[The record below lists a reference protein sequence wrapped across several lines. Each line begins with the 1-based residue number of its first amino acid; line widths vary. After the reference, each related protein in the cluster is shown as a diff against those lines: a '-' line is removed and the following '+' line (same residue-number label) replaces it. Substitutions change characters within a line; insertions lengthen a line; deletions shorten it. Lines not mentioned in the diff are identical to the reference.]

1 MQSEFR
7 PSRITLLHKLTLA
20 HLATVLI
27 SILAAEVIALT
38 SLALILGRPLFT
50 PLRWGLHVILVLTV
64 AGVVGLVIGASIN
77 YLLTRRLHSVL
88 EVSRA
93 WMRGNLSLRIA
104 DARRDEIGLL
114 AQQLNLLA
122 EHLAEDEED
131 LEELRERSSRLSDQV
146 RALAVVEERNRL
158 ARELHDSVKQNL
170 FSVAMTASAI
180 RARIDAMD
188 RAPANVSAQEWTDV
202 REMVQEVE
210 TTSRAAQQEMARL
223 IADLRPESL
232 FEHGLAEVLNDYT
245 LLLGAREHLL
255 IYLDV
260 HGNDR
265 LLPPAVAEALYRV
278 AQEAL
283 NNIARHARATRV
295 DVDLRCIPEQ
305 VSLTIEDNGVGFDPS
320 ETHKGLGLGH
330 MRERM
335 TEVGGV
341 LAVESQPGIGTTVVA
356 EVALPHPLG
365 MRPDPGAVTSRP
377 IPTIENWAWL
387 GQKLTIPVG
396 QTWPWLPADQ
406 VHLRRPLVETSGGD
420 PLTVKHSSSFLGLVR
435 GYVIQIGQQPPLARI
450 HCGMS
455 GYEWEM
461 LGASWALRRIRG
473 VSGRMVLTRNGQPLA
488 AMQPQG
494 RMLHTWN
501 ELIYDGRGYRL
512 SYVKG
517 KPGGYVLMDEAND
530 TLLAATGSDP
540 DRFTPHRPL
549 PLPLVIMVTM
559 RIADEVIVEEESEHN
574 NRKEKEQ

>member
-7 PSRITLLHKLTLA
+7 PSKITLQYKLTLA
-20 HLATVLI
+20 HLAVVLF
-27 SILAAEVIALT
+27 SVLVAEAVALA
-38 SLALILGRPLFT
+38 SMALIFGQPLFDV
-50 PLRWGLHVILVLTV
+50 LGWGIHIILVLAI
-64 AGVVGLVIGASIN
+64 AGVIGLVIGATIN
-77 YLLTRRLHSVL
+77 HLLVRRLHRVL
-88 EVSRA
+88 EISRA
-93 WMRGNLSLRIA
+93 WMRGNLALRIA
-104 DARRDEIGLL
+104 DTRRDKIGLL
-114 AQQLNLLA
+114 AWQLNLLA
-122 EHLAEDEED
+122 EHLEEDEED
-131 LEELRERSSRLSDQV
+131 LEELRERTSRLSDQV

-180 RARIDAMD
+180 RTRIDAMD
-188 RAPANVSAQEWTDV
+188 SVPTDLK
-202 REMVQEVE
+202 EMVQEVE
-210 TTSRAAQQEMARL
+210 TTSRAAQQEMTRL

-232 FEHGLAEVLNDYT
+232 YAQGLAETLNDFT

-260 HGNDR
+260 HGNDK
-265 LLPPAVAEALYRV
+265 LLPPAVAEVLYRV
-278 AQEAL
+278 TQEAL
-283 NNIARHARATRV
+283 HNVARHARATRV

-320 ETHKGLGLGH
+320 EAQKGLGLGN

-341 LAVESQPGIGTTVVA
+341 LSVESLPGIGTTVLA

-365 MRPDPGAVTSRP
+365 IRPDPDTATSRP

-406 VHLRRPLVETSGGD
+406 VNLRRPMVEATDGST
-420 PLTVKHSSSFLGLVR
+420 LLVKHSSSLLGLLR
-435 GYVIQIGQQPPLARI
+435 SYVIQVGQKAPLARI
-450 HCGMS
+450 HCGRT

-473 VSGRMVLTRNGQPLA
+473 VSGRMVLTRNGQPMA

-517 KPGGYVLMDEAND
+517 QPGGHILVDETND
-530 TLLAATGSDP
+530 TLLVAEGSDP
-540 DRFTPHRPL
+540 DRFELRRAL
-549 PLPLVIMVTM
+549 PLPLLVMVAM
-559 RIADEVIVEEESEHN
+559 RIADEVIMEKD
-574 NRKEKEQ
+574 KETSN

>member
-7 PSRITLLHKLTLA
+7 PSRITLQHKLTLA
-20 HLATVLI
+20 HLAVVLLSI
-27 SILAAEVIALT
+27 SVAEVVALA
-38 SLALILGRPLFT
+38 SMALIFGQPLFD
-50 PLRWGLHVILVLTV
+50 PLGWGLHVILVLV
-64 AGVVGLVIGASIN
+64 LAGVIGLAVGATVN
-77 YLLTRRLHSVL
+77 YLLARRLHRVL

-104 DARRDEIGLL
+104 DFRRDEIGLL
-114 AQQLNLLA
+114 ARQLNLLA
-122 EHLAEDEED
+122 EHLEEDEED
-131 LEELRERSSRLSDQV
+131 LEELQERTSRLSDQV

-180 RARIDAMD
+180 RTRVDALES
-188 RAPANVSAQEWTDV
+188 APADLK
-202 REMVQEVE
+202 EMVREVE
-210 TTSRAAQQEMARL
+210 TTSRAAQQEMTRL
-223 IADLRPESL
+223 IEDLRPESL
-232 FEHGLAEVLNDYT
+232 YAQGLAETLNDFT

-265 LLPPAVAEALYRV
+265 LLPPTVAEALYRA

-283 NNIARHARATRV
+283 NNVARHACATRV

-320 ETHKGLGLGH
+320 EAHKGLGLGH
-330 MRERM
+330 MRERIM
-335 TEVGGV
+335 EVGGV
-341 LAVESQPGIGTTVVA
+341 LSVESQPGIGTTVAA

-365 MRPDPGAVTSRP
+365 MRPDLAEMEESRP
-377 IPTIENWAWL
+377 MPTIENWAWL

-406 VHLRRPLVETSGGD
+406 VNLRRPMVEATDGGS
-420 PLTVKHSSSFLGLVR
+420 LIVKHSSSLLGLLR
-435 GYVIQIGQQPPLARI
+435 SYVIQVGQKAPLAHI
-450 HCGMS
+450 HCGRT

-461 LGASWALRRIRG
+461 LSASWALRRIRG
-473 VSGRMVLTRNGQPLA
+473 VSGRMVLTRNGQPMA

-501 ELIYDGRGYRL
+501 EIVYDGRGYRL

-517 KPGGYVLMDEAND
+517 KPGSYVLVDEAND
-530 TLLAATGSDP
+530 TLLVAEGSDP
-540 DRFTPHRPL
+540 DRFELRRAL
-549 PLPLVIMVTM
+549 PLPLLIMVTM
-559 RIADEVIVEEESEHN
+559 RIADEVIVEKDTETSN
-574 NRKEKEQ
+574 

>member
-7 PSRITLLHKLTLA
+7 PSRITLLLKLTLA
-20 HLATVLI
+20 HWAVILI
-27 SILAAEVIALT
+27 SILAAEAIALPGM
-38 SLALILGRPLFT
+38 ALVLGQPLFT
-50 PLRWGLHVILVLTV
+50 PLGWGLHIVLVLAI
-64 AGVVGLVIGASIN
+64 AGIVGLTIGATID
-77 YLLTRRLHSVL
+77 YLLVRRLHHLL

-104 DARRDEIGLL
+104 DARRDKIGLL
-114 AQQLNLLA
+114 ARQLNLLA
-122 EHLAEDEED
+122 EHLEEDEED
-131 LEELRERSSRLSDQV
+131 LEELRERTSRLSDQV

-180 RARIDAMD
+180 RARIEALDG
-188 RAPANVSAQEWTDV
+188 APIDI
-202 REMVQEVE
+202 REMAQEVE
-210 TTSRAAQQEMARL
+210 RNSKAAQQEMARL

-232 FEHGLAEVLNDYT
+232 YEQGLAEVLNDYT

-260 HGNDR
+260 HGNDK

-283 NNIARHARATRV
+283 HNIARHARATRV

-305 VSLTIEDNGVGFDPS
+305 VSLTVEDNGVGFDPS
-320 ETHKGLGLGH
+320 EAHQGLGLEH
-330 MRERM
+330 MQERM

-341 LAVESQPGIGTTVVA
+341 LSVESQPEIGTTVMA
-356 EVALPHPLG
+356 EVALAHPLG
-365 MRPDPGAVTSRP
+365 LPPEPSAATSRP

-406 VHLRRPLVETSGGD
+406 VHLRRPLVETTGD
-420 PLTVKHSSSFLGLVR
+420 EALYVEHSSSLLGLIR
-435 GYVIQIGQQPPLARI
+435 GYVLRVDQHTPLARI
-450 HCGMS
+450 HCGRS

-461 LGASWALRRIRG
+461 LGASWALRHVRG
-473 VSGRMVLTRNGQPLA
+473 VSGRLVLTRNGQPMA

-501 ELIYDGRGYRL
+501 EIVYDGRGYRL
-512 SYVKG
+512 SYVGG
-517 KPGGYVLMDEAND
+517 KPGGYLLVDEANE
-530 TLLAATGSDP
+530 TLLTAESSNP
-540 DRFTPHRPL
+540 DRFELHRGL
-549 PLPLVIMVTM
+549 PLPLLVMVTM
-559 RIADEVIVEEESEHN
+559 RVADEVIVEDEEISN
-574 NRKEKEQ
+574 

>member
-7 PSRITLLHKLTLA
+7 PSRVTLLHKLTLA
-20 HLATVLI
+20 HLTVILL
-27 SILAAEVIALT
+27 SILTAEVIALAGM
-38 SLALILGRPLFT
+38 ALILGQPLFS
-50 PLRWGLHVILVLTV
+50 PLGWGLHVILVLAV
-64 AGVVGLVIGASIN
+64 AGVIGLVFGATIN
-77 YLLTRRLHSVL
+77 YLLIRRLHRVL

-104 DARRDEIGLL
+104 DARRDKIGLL
-114 AQQLNLLA
+114 AWQLNLLA
-122 EHLAEDEED
+122 EHLEEDEED
-131 LEELRERSSRLSDQV
+131 LEELRERTSRLSDQV

-188 RAPANVSAQEWTDV
+188 GVPRDLK
-202 REMVQEVE
+202 EMVREVE

-223 IADLRPESL
+223 IADLRPDSL
-232 FEHGLAEVLNDYT
+232 YEHGLAEVLNDYT

-260 HGNDR
+260 HGNDK

-283 NNIARHARATRV
+283 HNIARHARATRV

-320 ETHKGLGLGH
+320 ETHTGLGLGN

-341 LAVESQPGIGTTVVA
+341 LSVESQPGIGTTVLA
-356 EVALPHPLG
+356 EVALSRPLSI
-365 MRPDPGAVTSRP
+365 RPDLDATTSHP

-396 QTWPWLPADQ
+396 QTWPWLPADL
-406 VHLRRPLVETSGGD
+406 VHLRRPLVETAGGES
-420 PLTVKHSSSFLGLVR
+420 LVVKYSSSFLGLIR
-435 GYVIQIGQQPPLARI
+435 GYVMQIEQRAPLVRI
-450 HCGMS
+450 HCGRS

-461 LGASWALRRIRG
+461 LGASWALRRVRG
-473 VSGRMVLTRNGQPLA
+473 VSGRMVLTRNGQPMA

-501 ELIYDGRGYRL
+501 EIVYDGRGYRL
-512 SYVKG
+512 SYVKDA
-517 KPGGYVLMDEAND
+517 PGGYALADEENN
-530 TLLAATGSDP
+530 TLLTAEGSDP
-540 DRFTPHRPL
+540 DRFELCRAL
-549 PLPLVIMVTM
+549 PLPLLVMVAM
-559 RIADEVIVEEESEHN
+559 RIADEVIVEKDQETSD
-574 NRKEKEQ
+574 

>member
-7 PSRITLLHKLTLA
+7 PSRITLQHKLTLA
-20 HLATVLI
+20 HLAVVLLSI
-27 SILAAEVIALT
+27 SVAEVVALA
-38 SLALILGRPLFT
+38 SMALIFGQPLFD
-50 PLRWGLHVILVLTV
+50 PLGWGLHVVLVLV
-64 AGVVGLVIGASIN
+64 LAGGIGLVIGATVN
-77 YLLTRRLHSVL
+77 YLLARRLHRVL

-104 DARRDEIGLL
+104 DFRRDEIGLL
-114 AQQLNLLA
+114 ARQLNLLA
-122 EHLAEDEED
+122 EHLEEDEED
-131 LEELRERSSRLSDQV
+131 LEELQERTSRLSDQV

-180 RARIDAMD
+180 RTRVDALES
-188 RAPANVSAQEWTDV
+188 APADLK
-202 REMVQEVE
+202 EMVREVE
-210 TTSRAAQQEMARL
+210 TTSRAAQQEMTRL
-223 IADLRPESL
+223 IEDLRPESL
-232 FEHGLAEVLNDYT
+232 YAQGLAETLNDFT

-265 LLPPAVAEALYRV
+265 LLPPTVAEALYRA

-283 NNIARHARATRV
+283 NNVARHACATRV

-320 ETHKGLGLGH
+320 EAHKGLGLGH
-330 MRERM
+330 MRERIM
-335 TEVGGV
+335 EVGGV
-341 LAVESQPGIGTTVVA
+341 LSVESQPGIGTTVAA

-365 MRPDPGAVTSRP
+365 MRPDLAEMEESRP
-377 IPTIENWAWL
+377 MPTIENWAWL

-406 VHLRRPLVETSGGD
+406 VNLRRPMVEATDGGS
-420 PLTVKHSSSFLGLVR
+420 LIVKHSSSLLGLLR
-435 GYVIQIGQQPPLARI
+435 SYVIQVGQKAPLAHI
-450 HCGMS
+450 HCGRT

-461 LGASWALRRIRG
+461 LSASWALRRIRG
-473 VSGRMVLTRNGQPLA
+473 VSGRMVLTRNGQPMA

-501 ELIYDGRGYRL
+501 EIVYDGRGYRL

-517 KPGGYVLMDEAND
+517 KPGGYVLVDEAND
-530 TLLAATGSDP
+530 TLLVAEGSDP
-540 DRFTPHRPL
+540 DRFELRRAL
-549 PLPLVIMVTM
+549 PLPLLVMVTM
-559 RIADEVIVEEESEHN
+559 RIADEVIVEKDTETSN
-574 NRKEKEQ
+574 

>member
-7 PSRITLLHKLTLA
+7 PSKITLQYKLTLA
-20 HLATVLI
+20 HLAVVLF
-27 SILAAEVIALT
+27 SVFAAEIVALAGT
-38 SLALILGRPLFT
+38 ALLFRRPLFDI
-50 PLRWGLHVILVLTV
+50 LGWGIHIVLVLAV
-64 AGVVGLVIGASIN
+64 AGAIGFVIGASIN
-77 YLLTRRLHSVL
+77 YLLIRRLHRVL

-104 DARRDEIGLL
+104 DTQRDKIGLL
-114 AQQLNLLA
+114 AWQLNLLA
-122 EHLAEDEED
+122 EHLEEDEED
-131 LEELRERSSRLSDQV
+131 LEELRERTSRLSDQV

-180 RARIDAMD
+180 RTRIDVMD
-188 RAPANVSAQEWTDV
+188 SVPVDLK
-202 REMVQEVE
+202 EMVREVE
-210 TTSRAAQQEMARL
+210 TTSRAAQQEMTRL
-223 IADLRPESL
+223 IADLRPESIY
-232 FEHGLAEVLNDYT
+232 EQGLAETLNDYT

-265 LLPPAVAEALYRV
+265 LLPPAVAESLYRV

-283 NNIARHARATRV
+283 YNIARHARATRV

-305 VSLTIEDNGVGFDPS
+305 VSLTIEDNGVGFDLS
-320 ETHKGLGLGH
+320 EAHKGLGLGN

-341 LAVESQPGIGTTVVA
+341 LSVESQPGIGTTVLA

-365 MRPDPGAVTSRP
+365 IRPDLEEVTIRP

-406 VHLRRPLVETSGGD
+406 VHLRRPIVEPSDGDSLVI
-420 PLTVKHSSSFLGLVR
+420 KHSSSLLGLLR
-435 GYVIQIGQQPPLARI
+435 SYVIQAGQKVPLARI
-450 HCGMS
+450 HCGRT

-473 VSGRMVLTRNGQPLA
+473 VSGRMVLTRNGQPMA

-501 ELIYDGRGYRL
+501 EIVYDGRGYRL
-512 SYVKG
+512 SYVKDM
-517 KPGGYVLMDEAND
+517 PGGYVLVDETND
-530 TLLAATGSDP
+530 TLLTAEGSDP
-540 DRFTPHRPL
+540 DRFVLRRAL
-549 PLPLVIMVTM
+549 PLPLLVIVSM
-559 RIADEVIVEEESEHN
+559 RIADEIIVEKD
-574 NRKEKEQ
+574 KETSD

>member
-7 PSRITLLHKLTLA
+7 PSRITLQHKLTLA
-20 HLATVLI
+20 HLAVVLLSI
-27 SILAAEVIALT
+27 SVAEVVALA
-38 SLALILGRPLFT
+38 SMALIFGQPLFD
-50 PLRWGLHVILVLTV
+50 PLGWGLHVILVLV
-64 AGVVGLVIGASIN
+64 LAGVIGLAVGATVN
-77 YLLTRRLHSVL
+77 YLLARRLHRVL

-104 DARRDEIGLL
+104 DFRRDEIGLL
-114 AQQLNLLA
+114 ARQLNLLA
-122 EHLAEDEED
+122 EHLEEDEED
-131 LEELRERSSRLSDQV
+131 LEELQERTSRLSDQV

-180 RARIDAMD
+180 RTRVDALES
-188 RAPANVSAQEWTDV
+188 APADLK
-202 REMVQEVE
+202 EMVREVE
-210 TTSRAAQQEMARL
+210 TTSRAAQQEMTRL
-223 IADLRPESL
+223 IEDLRPESL
-232 FEHGLAEVLNDYT
+232 YAQGLAETLNDFT

-265 LLPPAVAEALYRV
+265 LLPPTVAEALYRA

-283 NNIARHARATRV
+283 NNVARHACATRV

-320 ETHKGLGLGH
+320 EAHKGLGLGH
-330 MRERM
+330 MRERIM
-335 TEVGGV
+335 EVGGV
-341 LAVESQPGIGTTVVA
+341 LSVESQPGIGTTVAA

-365 MRPDPGAVTSRP
+365 MRPDLAEMEESRP
-377 IPTIENWAWL
+377 MPTIENWAWL

-406 VHLRRPLVETSGGD
+406 VNLRRPIVEATDGGS
-420 PLTVKHSSSFLGLVR
+420 LIVKHSSSLLGLLR
-435 GYVIQIGQQPPLARI
+435 SYVIQVGQKAPLAHI
-450 HCGMS
+450 HCGRT

-461 LGASWALRRIRG
+461 LSASWALRRIRG
-473 VSGRMVLTRNGQPLA
+473 VSGRMVLTRNGQPMA

-501 ELIYDGRGYRL
+501 EIVYDGRGYRL

-517 KPGGYVLMDEAND
+517 KPGSYVLVDEAND
-530 TLLAATGSDP
+530 TLLVAEGSDP
-540 DRFTPHRPL
+540 DRFELRRAL
-549 PLPLVIMVTM
+549 PLPLLIMVTM
-559 RIADEVIVEEESEHN
+559 RIADEVIVEKDTETSN
-574 NRKEKEQ
+574 

>member
-20 HLATVLI
+20 HLATVLV
-27 SILAAEVIALT
+27 SVLVAEVVAFFSLT
-38 SLALILGRPLFT
+38 LFLDRPPFT
-50 PLRWGLHVILVLTV
+50 PLGWGLHIVLALAV
-64 AGVVGLVIGASIN
+64 AGLIGLIVGASIN

-104 DARRDEIGLL
+104 DTRRDEIGLL

-131 LEELRERSSRLSDQV
+131 LGELRERSSRLSDQV
-146 RALAVVEERNRL
+146 RALTVVEERNRL

-180 RARIDAMD
+180 RARTDAMD
-188 RAPANVSAQEWTDV
+188 RVSAKELADI

-232 FEHGLAEVLNDYT
+232 FEQGLAEVLNDYT

-265 LLPPAVAEALYRV
+265 LLPPTVAEALYRV
-278 AQEAL
+278 TQEAL

-320 ETHKGLGLGH
+320 EAHKGLGLGH
-330 MRERM
+330 MQERM

-341 LAVESQPGIGTTVVA
+341 LSVESQPGIGTTVVA
-356 EVALPHPLG
+356 EVALSHPLG
-365 MRPDPGAVTSRP
+365 APPDLSTVASRP

-396 QTWPWLPADQ
+396 QTWPWLPADR
-406 VHLRRPLVETSGGD
+406 VHLRRPLVETAGD
-420 PLTVKHSSSFLGLVR
+420 EDLRVKHSSSFLGLIR
-435 GYVIQIGQQPPLARI
+435 GYVIQMGQQTPLVHV
-450 HCGMS
+450 HCSRS

-461 LGASWALRRIRG
+461 MGASWALRRIRG
-473 VSGRMVLTRNGQPLA
+473 VSGRMVLTRNGQSLA

-501 ELIYDGRGYRL
+501 EIIYDGRGYQL

-530 TLLAATGSDP
+530 TLLAAAGSDP
-540 DRFTPHRPL
+540 DQFTLHRPL
-549 PLPLVIMVTM
+549 PLPLVIMATM
-559 RIADEVIVEEESEHN
+559 RIADEVIVDEETDKQES
-574 NRKEKEQ
+574 RL

>member
-7 PSRITLLHKLTLA
+7 PSKITLQYKLTLA
-20 HLATVLI
+20 HLAVVLF
-27 SILAAEVIALT
+27 SVFAAEVVALT
-38 SLALILGRPLFT
+38 GMALIFGQSLFSNILG
-50 PLRWGLHVILVLTV
+50 WGFHIVLAFLT
-64 AGVVGLVIGASIN
+64 AGIIGLVIGATVN
-77 YLLTRRLHSVL
+77 YLLARRLHRVL

-104 DARRDEIGLL
+104 DFRRDEIGLL
-114 AQQLNLLA
+114 ARQLNLLA
-122 EHLAEDEED
+122 EHLEEDEED
-131 LEELRERSSRLSDQV
+131 LEELQERTSRLSDQV

-180 RARIDAMD
+180 RTRVDALES
-188 RAPANVSAQEWTDV
+188 APADLK
-202 REMVQEVE
+202 EMVREVE
-210 TTSRAAQQEMARL
+210 TTSRAAQQEMTRL
-223 IADLRPESL
+223 IEDLRPESL
-232 FEHGLAEVLNDYT
+232 YAQGLAETLNDFT

-265 LLPPAVAEALYRV
+265 LLPPTVAEALYRA

-283 NNIARHARATRV
+283 NNVARHACATRV

-320 ETHKGLGLGH
+320 EAHKGLGLGH
-330 MRERM
+330 MRERIM
-335 TEVGGV
+335 EVGGV
-341 LAVESQPGIGTTVVA
+341 LSVESQPGIGTTVAA

-365 MRPDPGAVTSRP
+365 MRPDLAEMEESRP
-377 IPTIENWAWL
+377 MPTIENWAWL

-406 VHLRRPLVETSGGD
+406 VNLRRPMVEATDGGS
-420 PLTVKHSSSFLGLVR
+420 LIVKHSSSLLGLLR
-435 GYVIQIGQQPPLARI
+435 SYVIQVGQKAPLAHI
-450 HCGMS
+450 HCGRT

-461 LGASWALRRIRG
+461 LSASWALRRIRG
-473 VSGRMVLTRNGQPLA
+473 VSGRMVLTRNGQPMA

-501 ELIYDGRGYRL
+501 EIVYDGRGYRL

-517 KPGGYVLMDEAND
+517 KPGSYVLVDEAND
-530 TLLAATGSDP
+530 TLLVAEGSDP
-540 DRFTPHRPL
+540 DRFELRRAL
-549 PLPLVIMVTM
+549 PLPLLIMVTM
-559 RIADEVIVEEESEHN
+559 RIADEVIVEKDTETSN
-574 NRKEKEQ
+574 

>member
-7 PSRITLLHKLTLA
+7 PSRITLQHKLTLA
-20 HLATVLI
+20 HLAVILLSTLLAETVT
-27 SILAAEVIALT
+27 LAGLT
-38 SLALILGRPLFT
+38 LILGQAVFT
-50 PLRWGLHVILVLTV
+50 PLGWGFHVILVLTST
-64 AGVVGLVIGASIN
+64 GVIGGIIGASIN
-77 YLLTRRLHSVL
+77 YLLARRLHRVL

-104 DARRDEIGLL
+104 DSRRDEIGLL
-114 AQQLNLLA
+114 AWQLNLLA
-122 EHLAEDEED
+122 EHLEEDEQD
-131 LEELRERSSRLSDQV
+131 LDELQERTSRLSDQV

-180 RARIDAMD
+180 RARFDALNN
-188 RAPANVSAQEWTDV
+188 APTDV
-202 REMVQEVE
+202 STKELADIAEMVQEVD
-210 TTSRAAQQEMARL
+210 TTAKAAQQEMTRL
-223 IADLRPESL
+223 IEDLRPESL
-232 FEHGLAEVLNDYT
+232 YDQGLAEALNDYT
-245 LLLGAREHLL
+245 LILGAREHLL

-260 HGNDR
+260 HGNDK

-283 NNIARHARATRV
+283 HNVVGHARATRV

-330 MRERM
+330 MRERVM
-335 TEVGGV
+335 EVGGV
-341 LAVESQPGIGTTVVA
+341 LSIESQPGIGTTVAA
-356 EVALPHPLG
+356 EVSLSHPLG
-365 MRPDPGAVTSRP
+365 ERPDLAEKEENRP
-377 IPTIENWAWL
+377 MPTIENWAWL

-406 VHLRRPLVETSGGD
+406 VNLRRPMVEATDDGH
-420 PLTVKHSSSFLGLVR
+420 LTVRYSSSLLGLLR
-435 GYVIQIGQQPPLARI
+435 GYVIQGQRGSTLARI
-450 HCGMS
+450 HCGRT

-473 VSGRMVLTRNGQPLA
+473 VSGRMVLTRNGQPIA

-501 ELIYDGRGYRL
+501 EIVYDGRGYRL

-517 KPGGYVLMDEAND
+517 KPGGYVLVDEAND
-530 TLLAATGSDP
+530 TLLTAEGSDP
-540 DRFTPHRPL
+540 DRFELHRAL
-549 PLPLVIMVTM
+549 PLPLLVIVTM
-559 RIADEVIVEEESEHN
+559 RIADEVIVESGETSD
-574 NRKEKEQ
+574 

>member
-1 MQSEFR
+1 
-7 PSRITLLHKLTLA
+7 
-20 HLATVLI
+20 
-27 SILAAEVIALT
+27 
-38 SLALILGRPLFT
+38 
-50 PLRWGLHVILVLTV
+50 
-64 AGVVGLVIGASIN
+64 
-77 YLLTRRLHSVL
+77 
-88 EVSRA
+88 
-93 WMRGNLSLRIA
+93 
-104 DARRDEIGLL
+104 
-114 AQQLNLLA
+114 
-122 EHLAEDEED
+122 
-131 LEELRERSSRLSDQV
+131 V

-180 RARIDAMD
+180 RARIDALD
-188 RAPANVSAQEWTDV
+188 SVPGDVPAKELADI

-232 FEHGLAEVLNDYT
+232 YAQGLAETLNDFT

-260 HGNDR
+260 HGNDK
-265 LLPPAVAEALYRV
+265 LLPPAVAEVLYRV

-283 NNIARHARATRV
+283 HNIARHARATRV

-320 ETHKGLGLGH
+320 ETHKGLGLGN

-341 LAVESQPGIGTTVVA
+341 LSVESQPGIGTAVVA

-365 MRPDPGAVTSRP
+365 IHPDLDATTSRP

-406 VHLRRPLVETSGGD
+406 VHLRRPLVEITGD
-420 PLTVKHSSSFLGLVR
+420 ESLVVKHSSSFLGLIR
-435 GYVIQIGQQPPLARI
+435 GYVIQIEQRAPLARI
-450 HCGMS
+450 HCGRS

-461 LGASWALRRIRG
+461 LGASWALRRVRG
-473 VSGRMVLTRNGQPLA
+473 VSGRMVLTRNGQSMA

-494 RMLHTWN
+494 RMLHTWS
-501 ELIYDGRGYRL
+501 ELVYDGRGYRL
-512 SYVKG
+512 SYAKG
-517 KPGGYVLMDEAND
+517 QPGGYTLTDEVND
-530 TLLAATGSDP
+530 TLLTAAGSDP
-540 DRFTPHRPL
+540 DQFELHRAL
-549 PLPLVIMVTM
+549 PLPLVVMVTM
-559 RIADEVIVEEESEHN
+559 RIADEVIVEKD
-574 NRKEKEQ
+574 KETSN

>member
-1 MQSEFR
+1 LEHNLTFAGAHMQSEFR
-7 PSRITLLHKLTLA
+7 PSRITLQYKLTLA
-20 HLATVLI
+20 HLAVVLF
-27 SILAAEVIALT
+27 SIFVAEAVALAGMALFFGR
-38 SLALILGRPLFT
+38 SLFSNILG
-50 PLRWGLHVILVLTV
+50 WGFHIVLAFLT
-64 AGVVGLVIGASIN
+64 AGIVGLVTGASIN

-104 DARRDEIGLL
+104 DSRGDEIGLL

-122 EHLAEDEED
+122 EHLEEDEED
-131 LEELRERSSRLSDQV
+131 LGELRERTSRLSDQV

-170 FSVAMTASAI
+170 FSVAMTTSAI
-180 RARIDAMD
+180 RARMDATD
-188 RAPANVSAQEWTDV
+188 NVPTDLK
-202 REMVQEVE
+202 EMVQEIE
-210 TTSRAAQQEMARL
+210 TTAKAAQQEMTRL
-223 IADLRPESL
+223 IADLGPESL
-232 FEHGLAEVLNDYT
+232 YEQGLAETLNDYT

-265 LLPPAVAEALYRV
+265 LLPPVVAESLYRV

-283 NNIARHARATRV
+283 HNIARHARATRV

-320 ETHKGLGLGH
+320 EAHKGLGLGN

-341 LAVESQPGIGTTVVA
+341 LSVESQPGIGTTVVA
-356 EVALPHPLG
+356 EVALPHSLG
-365 MRPDPGAVTSRP
+365 TRPDPGAVTSRP
-377 IPTIENWAWL
+377 IPSIENWGWL

-406 VHLRRPLVETSGGD
+406 VHLRHPLVETTD
-420 PLTVKHSSSFLGLVR
+420 TEPLLVEHSSSLLGLLR
-435 GYVIQIGQQPPLARI
+435 GYVLKIGQRAPLARI
-450 HCGMS
+450 HCGIS

-461 LGASWALRRIRG
+461 MGASWALRRIRG
-473 VSGRMVLTRNGQPLA
+473 VSGRMVLTRNGQPMA

-501 ELIYDGRGYRL
+501 EIVYDGRGYRL
-512 SYVKG
+512 SYAKG
-517 KPGGYVLMDEAND
+517 KPGGYALTDETND
-530 TLLAATGSDP
+530 TLLTAEGSDP
-540 DRFTPHRPL
+540 DRFELHRAL
-549 PLPLVIMVTM
+549 PLPLLVMVTM
-559 RIADEVIVEEESEHN
+559 RIADEIIVEDAKEESN
-574 NRKEKEQ
+574 